1 MIHNSRHSEFMNL
14 AMDQAK
20 IAYSLG
26 EVPIGAVIVKDDE
39 VIASSYNQTEHLQN
53 PIGHAELLVIESAS
67 KKLNTR
73 RLLDCTLYVTLEP
86 CAMCAGAIILSRI
99 PVIYFASNDPKAG
112 AVHSLYELLNDKRL
126 NHQCE
131 VHQGI
136 MAKESSELLSNFFSD
151 LRKGRIMK
159 TKELGNDSET

>member
-1 MIHNSRHSEFMNL
+1 
-14 AMDQAK
+14 
-20 IAYSLG
+20 
-26 EVPIGAVIVKDDE
+26 
-39 VIASSYNQTEHLQN
+39 
-53 PIGHAELLVIESAS
+53 
-67 KKLNTR
+67 
-73 RLLDCTLYVTLEP
+73 
-86 CAMCAGAIILSRI
+86 MCAGAIILSRI
-99 PVIYFASNDPKAG
+99 PIIYFASKDPKAG

-136 MAKESSELLSNFFSD
+136 MAKESSELLSTFFSE

>member
-1 MIHNSRHSEFMNL
+1 MNL

-26 EVPIGAVIVKDDE
+26 EVPIGAVIVKNDE
-39 VIASSYNQTEHLQN
+39 VIAYSHNQTEHLQN
-53 PIGHAELLVIESAS
+53 PIGHAELLAIEKAS
-67 KKLNTR
+67 KYLNTR

-99 PVIYFASNDPKAG
+99 PIIYFASKDPKAG
-112 AVHSLYELLNDKRL
+112 AVLSLYELLNDKRL

-136 MAKESSELLSNFFSD
+136 MAKESSDLLSTFFRE
-151 LRKGRIMK
+151 LRNGRILK
-159 TKELGNDSET
+159 TNELGYDSET